1 MNCLQ
6 CQPSNIFFPRNDWN
20 IRSFNSKRRHDIRS
34 IYLFK
39 LSKIVEQKT
48 GFNPLNCTEIRRREF
63 VLSRQIMMVLMDT
76 FIKKLSLRDIG
87 KIFDKDHA
95 TVSHAKKTV
104 QNLYETD
111 PEFKKTFDEIKE
123 SVKQIPKKMW

>member
-6 CQPSNIFFPRNDWN
+6 CEPSNIFIPRNDWN
-20 IRSFNSKRRHDIRS
+20 IRSFNSKRRIDIRS
-34 IYLFK
+34 LYLFTM
-39 LSKIVEQKT
+39 SKIVEKET
-48 GFNPLNCTEIRRREF
+48 GFNPLSCTEIRRREF
-63 VLSRQIMMVLMDT
+63 VLSRQIMMVLMDA

-104 QNLYETD
+104 QNLYDTD
-111 PEFKKTFDEIKE
+111 PEFKKMFDKIKE
-123 SVKQIPKKMW
+123 SVKQIPRKVG